1 MKILFV
7 CLGNIC
13 RSPMA
18 EAIFQYKIDCLGW
31 SSQVKTDS
39 AGTAAYHIGERPDHR
54 TLQVLESNNIFTS
67 HHARQV
73 SANDDEEFDHIIAMD
88 GNNLSNLRQKFPG
101 AKILLM
107 RDYDKEHQGAAVPD
121 PYYGGTADFEEVYE
135 ILNRSINTFIDQEI
149 HPAVSQ
155 SNA

>member
-18 EAIFQYKIDCLGW
+18 EAIFQHKIEEFGW
-31 SSQVKTDS
+31 ENKVETDS

-67 HHARQV
+67 HRARQV

-88 GNNLSNLRQKFPG
+88 SSNQADLKQKFRTTN
-101 AKILLM
+101 ILMM
-107 RDYDKEHQGAAVPD
+107 RDYDEGHAGAAVPD
-121 PYYGGTADFEEVYE
+121 PYYGDLSDFEEVYQ
-135 ILNRSINTFIDQEI
+135 ILDRSIDAFIQREI
-149 HPAVSQ
+149 KPFFHAS
-155 SNA
+155 